1 MSVGGRTEGTVTQ
14 IEWKCKRTDW
24 LHPEPTGLNPKY
36 VRSILKCV
44 LCFSMTHSATL
55 HAAWPVSCFFF
66 VVPITTNTV
75 FLKSLE
81 MCGKQF
87 CGNLSPPTISRTH
100 HHHLNQCLGP
110 RDRPFFV
117 PEPQLTHESSMQNV

>member
-1 MSVGGRTEGTVTQ
+1 M
-14 IEWKCKRTDW
+14 
-24 LHPEPTGLNPKY
+24 
-36 VRSILKCV
+36 
-44 LCFSMTHSATL
+44 CFMLFNDSQCDTACCL
-55 HAAWPVSCFFF
+55 ACLLLFF